1 VLWWNWV
8 NPESTRFMEIRLAE
22 LRVADA
28 TGAVAASNGSRYG
41 QISANLKRAIV
52 AAEDGKF
59 LDHEGFDWEGI
70 QNAIEK
76 NQKKGRVVAGG
87 STISQQLA
95 KNLFLSPAKTP
106 LRKAE
111 EAIITLMLEA
121 VWSKQRILE
130 VYLNVIEW
138 GSGVFGAEA
147 AARHYFG
154 ISASQLVG
162 RAGGPPG
169 GHGSAAALLRPQ
181 PQRSGAACEERDHPG
196 ANAFGGCSVSRAGDF
211 RFKQPGF
218 LQMATIRQSWD
229 TIELRSPSREPFFG
243 NQ

>member
-1 VLWWNWV
+1 MIRLGVWLKRLLLAVIGLLLLLQFWLFGWVLWWNWV
-8 NPESTRFMEIRLAE
+8 NPESTRFMEIRRAE

-28 TGAVAASNGSRYG
+28 QAQLQQRWIAYG

-59 LDHEGFDWEGI
+59 LDHEGFDWQGI
-70 QNAIEK
+70 QNAIET

-111 EAIITLMLEA
+111 EAIITLMLET

-154 ISASQLVG
+154 ISASQLSAEQAARLAAMVP
-162 RAGGPPG
+162 RPRFYDRNRNAPALLAKSDIILARMR
-169 GHGSAAALLRPQ
+169 SAAVP
-181 PQRSGAACEERDHPG
+181 
-196 ANAFGGCSVSRAGDF
+196 
-211 RFKQPGF
+211 
-218 LQMATIRQSWD
+218 
-229 TIELRSPSREPFFG
+229 
-243 NQ
+243 